1 LASLGWKKKTKRLTS
16 AANLLLCKHNKGTEI
31 MMSEDQIE
39 FIVEKTMDKL
49 DRELADNK
57 LDLIEYDLEVSK
69 LTTWAERQYQVAA

>member
-1 LASLGWKKKTKRLTS
+1 
-16 AANLLLCKHNKGTEI
+16 